1 MSTRREFITLLG
13 GAGAIWPL
21 GAQAQQA
28 AMPVVG
34 FLNGQTST
42 EFAHLVAGFRRGL
55 NEVGF
60 VEGKNVAIEYRWA
73 GQQYDRLPA
82 LAADLVRRRVSV
94 IVAAGGAHEAGIAS
108 SSTIPIVC
116 SFGGDPVRSG
126 FVESFNRPGKNVTG
140 IVTLSTDLET
150 KKLELLH
157 EIVPRPALLAVL
169 LDPKFSEA
177 EAQLKE
183 VQLAALSLGRQ
194 IEVINASSDGEID
207 AAFTALVQMRAA
219 ALTIAG
225 NPFFNNQVNRLAA
238 LATRYA
244 IPAVFAVR
252 EYVEAGGLIS
262 YGSSIPDVYRQI
274 GQYTGRI
281 LKGEKP
287 ADLPVMQPTKFE
299 LVINLKTAKA
309 LGLNIPTGLLLRA
322 DEVIE

>member
-1 MSTRREFITLLG
+1 MTSRREFIALLG
-13 GAGAIWPL
+13 GAAAWPL
-21 GAQAQQA
+21 VARAQQP

-42 EFAHLVAGFRRGL
+42 EFAHLVTGFHRGL
-55 NEVGF
+55 NEAGF

-73 GQQYDRLPA
+73 GRQYDRLPA
-82 LAADLVRRRVSV
+82 LADDLARRRVSV

-116 SFGGDPVRSG
+116 AFGGDPVRSG
-126 FVESFNRPGKNVTG
+126 FVESMNRPGKNVTG
-140 IVTLSTDLET
+140 IITLSSELEG
-150 KKLELLH
+150 KKLELLD
-157 EIVPRPALLAVL
+157 EIVPRPALIAVL
-169 LDPKFSEA
+169 LDPNFEA

-183 VQLAALSLGRQ
+183 VQSAALSLGRQ
-194 IEVINASSDGEID
+194 IKVINASSEGEIN
-207 AAFTALVQMRAA
+207 AAFAALVQMRAA
-219 ALTIAG
+219 ALTITG
-225 NPFFNNQVNRLAA
+225 GPFFNSRLNQLAA

-244 IPAVFAVR
+244 IPTVFAVR

-299 LVINLKTAKA
+299 LVINLKTARA
-309 LGLNIPTGLLLRA
+309 LGLNMPTALLLRA

>member
-13 GAGAIWPL
+13 GAAAWPL
-21 GAQAQQA
+21 VARAQQP

-42 EFAHLVAGFRRGL
+42 EFAHLVTGFHRGL
-55 NEVGF
+55 NQAGF

-73 GQQYDRLPA
+73 GRQHDRLPA
-82 LAADLVRRRVSV
+82 LADDLVRRRVSV

-116 SFGGDPVRSG
+116 AFGGDPVRSG
-126 FVESFNRPGKNVTG
+126 FVESMNRPGKNVTG
-140 IVTLSTDLET
+140 IITLSSELEG
-150 KKLELLH
+150 KKLELLD
-157 EIVPRPALLAVL
+157 EIVPRPALIAVL
-169 LDPKFSEA
+169 LDPNFEA

-183 VQLAALSLGRQ
+183 VQSAALSLGRQ
-194 IEVINASSDGEID
+194 IKVINASSEGEIN
-207 AAFTALVQMRAA
+207 AAFAALVQMRAA
-219 ALTIAG
+219 ALTITG
-225 NPFFNNQVNRLAA
+225 GPFFNSRLNQLAA

-244 IPAVFAVR
+244 IPTVFAVR

-299 LVINLKTAKA
+299 LVINLKTARA
-309 LGLNIPTGLLLRA
+309 LGLTVPPTLLARA